1 MTTRTPRQIRES
13 FQTEQGLVD
22 MMFEMGVGD
31 NERDRIVDDGFGSI
45 RDLVE
50 QYEYDIEAF
59 RTYLKTLNKT
69 FGSSTD
75 QKRRVYFPP
84 PVMSRFIGA
93 LYYGVISYYACH
105 TLADFSLLTPDYAM
119 DCFKFYEN
127 RCVTCK
133 NSLL

>member
-22 MMFEMGVGD
+22 MMFEMGVGA

-59 RTYLKTLNKT
+59 RTYLNTLNKT

-75 QKRRVYFPP
+75 KKEGYTSHRR
-84 PVMSRFIGA
+84 
-93 LYYGVISYYACH
+93 
-105 TLADFSLLTPDYAM
+105 
-119 DCFKFYEN
+119 
-127 RCVTCK
+127 
-133 NSLL
+133 